1 MRVLGGAEKK
11 RKEIRKEERKKKG
24 DDILK
29 ETSLKG
35 DEEVFAHER
44 SR

>member
-1 MRVLGGAEKK
+1 MLK
-11 RKEIRKEERKKKG
+11 RKEIRKEERKKEKG
-24 DDILK
+24 DYILK

-35 DEEVFAHER
+35 DEEVFAYER